1 MKIIKIIKN
10 IPMIYKF
17 YLALPSL
24 KKYKNG
30 IFSARAAG
38 NVEEERSYILKATSN
53 WGAFVMNVFQTDVH
67 IHGEENIPSEGPV
80 VYISNHQ
87 SYADIPLCCM
97 VLNKIQFGFIAKKE
111 LSDLFL
117 YGEWVEN
124 IRSVLIK
131 RDDPRASL
139 RAIEK
144 AVDFIHEGF
153 SILVY
158 PEGTRSKGPKM
169 GEFKRGSLR
178 VATKSGVPVIPITI
192 NHTWRIFEEKGYP
205 QKASVDITI
214 HKAIETKN
222 LSKVEIAELSDKIE
236 EIIKEGLEG
245 GLKK

>member
-1 MKIIKIIKN
+1 MKVIRN
-10 IPMIYKF
+10 VPMIYKF

-30 IFSARAAG
+30 IFAARDSG
-38 NVEEERSYILKATSN
+38 NLEEERSYILKATSN
-53 WGAFVMNVFQTDVH
+53 WGAFVMDVFKTEVH
-67 IHGEENIPSEGPV
+67 IHGEENIPTEGPV

-131 RDDPRASL
+131 RDDARASL

-144 AVDFIHEGF
+144 AIEFVHQGF
-153 SILVY
+153 SMLVY
-158 PEGTRSKGPKM
+158 PEGTRSKGPQM
-169 GEFKRGSLR
+169 RDFKKGSLR

-192 NHTWRIFEEKGYP
+192 NGTWRIFEEKGYP
-205 QKASVDITI
+205 QKVTVDITI

-222 LSKVEIAELSDKIE
+222 LSKEELSDLSEKVE
-236 EIIKEGLEG
+236 EIIRG
-245 GLKK
+245 GLK